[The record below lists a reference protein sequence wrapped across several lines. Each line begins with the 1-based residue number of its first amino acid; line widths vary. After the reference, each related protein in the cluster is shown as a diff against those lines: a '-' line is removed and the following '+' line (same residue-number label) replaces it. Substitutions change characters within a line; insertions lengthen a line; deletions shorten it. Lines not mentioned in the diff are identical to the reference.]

1 MALLLFLSTIIYLET
16 IFDYD
21 DTMQDINN
29 WVGDSILIGY
39 AYNMTVDRG
48 RTSFRFSYF
57 QVVS

>member
-1 MALLLFLSTIIYLET
+1 MELLLFLSTIIYLET

-39 AYNMTVDRG
+39 AYKMTFDRG
-48 RTSFRFSYF
+48 RTYFRFICF
-57 QVVS
+57 QLVS

>member
-1 MALLLFLSTIIYLET
+1 MELLLFLSTIIYLET

-39 AYNMTVDRG
+39 AYKMTVDRG

-57 QVVS
+57 QVVL